1 MGSPGSGLGGG
12 TGLRCSVARMA
23 HKSGEPASLLADPLT
38 GDANFLAIL
47 IYWLVG
53 DLMLRWLA
61 LDAAHMQVGEA

>member
-1 MGSPGSGLGGG
+1 
-12 TGLRCSVARMA
+12 MA